1 VAEPRARGKGKAA
14 PTAQVVAT
22 TQVIGGVE
30 RVVRPSNLRQPYHF
44 ELAHIPIY
52 FLLIVGAVISV
63 TPFFYMVSTSLMT
76 LGETINRVLL
86 PASPQWANY
95 EVAWSEANFALY
107 FRNSVI
113 ITALVIVGVLVTCTL
128 AAYAFAR
135 IRFPGRELIFTVLL
149 ATLMI
154 PGTVTFIPNLLLVR
168 GQILPWGSWLN
179 TLPALTVPFM
189 ATAFTIFLLR
199 QFFVGIPGELYDAA
213 RIDGAGHLRFL
224 TSVVIPMSK
233 PVMMTAT
240 LLTFVSSWNEFLW
253 PLLVTTTPKWR
264 PLGVGLYTF
273 ISEAGPETQL
283 LMAGTVITVIPVL
296 IVYFFTQR
304 QFTEGIATSGLKG

>member
-1 VAEPRARGKGKAA
+1 MAEARAARR
-14 PTAQVVAT
+14 QAT
-22 TQVIGGVE
+22 PATEVIGDVE
-30 RVVRPSNLRQPYHF
+30 RVVQPRLREPYHF
-44 ELAHIPIY
+44 EFTHIPIY
-52 FLLIVGAVISV
+52 FVLLVGAVVSI

-76 LGETINRVLL
+76 LGETINRVIL
-86 PASPQWANY
+86 PAKPQFVNY
-95 EVAWSEANFALY
+95 EIAWTESNFALY

-113 ITALVIVGVLVTCTL
+113 ITALVIAGVLITCTL
-128 AAYAFAR
+128 AGYAFAR
-135 IRFPGRELIFTVLL
+135 IKFPGREVLFTVLL

-154 PGTVTFIPNLLLVR
+154 PGTVTFIPNLLLIR
-168 GQILPWGSWLN
+168 GQVIPWGSWMN
-179 TLPALTVPFM
+179 SLPALTVPFM
-189 ATAFTIFLLR
+189 ATAFIIFLFR
-199 QFFVGIPGELYDAA
+199 QFFVGIPGELFDAA

-224 TSVVIPMSK
+224 VSVVVPMSR
-233 PVMMTAT
+233 PVMMTAA
-240 LLTFVSSWNEFLW
+240 LLSFVGTWNEFLW

-296 IVYFFTQR
+296 VVYFFTQR

>member
-1 VAEPRARGKGKAA
+1 VPDAPGRRRRAAA
-14 PTAQVVAT
+14 PPPT
-22 TQVIGGVE
+22 TEVIGGVE
-30 RVVRPSNLRQPYHF
+30 RVVRPRVRAPYQF
-44 ELAHIPIY
+44 ELSHIPIY
-52 FLLIVGAVISV
+52 FVLLVGAIVSIV
-63 TPFFYMVSTSLMT
+63 PFFYMLSTSLMT

-86 PASPQWANY
+86 PASPQFVNY
-95 EVAWSEANFALY
+95 EVAWSESHFALY

-113 ITALVIVGVLVTCTL
+113 ITALVIAGVLVTCIL
-128 AAYAFAR
+128 AGYAFAR
-135 IRFPGRELIFTVLL
+135 IRFPGREALFAVLL

-168 GQILPWGSWLN
+168 GQIIPWGSWMN
-179 TLPALTVPFM
+179 SLPALTVPFM
-189 ATAFTIFLLR
+189 ATAFIIFLFR

-213 RIDGAGHLRFL
+213 RMDGAGHLRFL
-224 TSVVIPMSK
+224 TSVVVPMSK
-233 PVMMTAT
+233 PVIMTAT
-240 LLTFVSSWNEFLW
+240 LLSFVASWNEFLW

-296 IVYFFTQR
+296 VVYFFTQK